1 MTDVQIVQFV
11 FSFGVSG
18 LMLYYHF
25 TGIGCS
31 GIWGW
36 CFNAVFNASLLGL
49 FLDFHVRSYAHARRR
64 KEEKDKRS

>member
-1 MTDVQIVQFV
+1 MVTDVQIVQFM
-11 FSFGVSG
+11 FSFAVSG

-25 TGIGCS
+25 SGIGCS

-49 FLDFHVRSYAHARRR
+49 FLDFHFRNYARRK
-64 KEEKDKRS
+64 KEEKAKGS